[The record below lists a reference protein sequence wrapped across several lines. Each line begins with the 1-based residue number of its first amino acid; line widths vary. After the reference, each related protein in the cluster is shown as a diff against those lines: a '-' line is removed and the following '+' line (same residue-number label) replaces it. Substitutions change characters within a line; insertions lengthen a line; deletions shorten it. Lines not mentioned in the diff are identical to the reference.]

1 MFKKI
6 LVPVD
11 PAEPAFAESALAK
24 ASAFARDYGAK
35 IHLFAVCPEVQS
47 FVASQLPEGFQEREV
62 AETVATLNKI
72 GGDLDVPEG
81 TVDVKVASGSVYH
94 EVIEEATKAGCDLVL
109 MTSHKP
115 GLSTYFVGSNAAHIV
130 RHAPC
135 SVMVLRN
142 GE

>member
-11 PAEPAFAESALAK
+11 PAEPAFAEDALKK
-24 ASAFARDYGAK
+24 AAQICRDYGASL
-35 IHLFAVCPEVQS
+35 HLLAVCPEIQS
-47 FVASQLPEGFQEREV
+47 FVANQLPEGFQDREV
-62 AETVATLNKI
+62 SETRGMLS
-72 GGDLDVPEG
+72 GLEG
-81 TVDVKVASGSVYH
+81 RLGLADGSTSTEVRTGSVYH
-94 EVIEEATKAGCDLVL
+94 EVIEAAGEVGADLIV

-135 SVMVLRN
+135 SVMVLR
-142 GE
+142 G